1 MIFLKE
7 FQLWT
12 RGSRGLTIEVE
23 TQRCGLW
30 GLMGHGQVGALE
42 EHFPFAGAKGFFL
55 LVCEKMISTSHK

>member
-30 GLMGHGQVGALE
+30 GLMGHAQEGALE
-42 EHFPFAGAKGFFL
+42 EHFPLPALGVFFFT
-55 LVCEKMISTSHK
+55 CM

>member
-23 TQRCGLW
+23 TQRCGLR
-30 GLMGHGQVGALE
+30 GLMGHAQVGALE
-42 EHFPFAGAKGFFL
+42 EHFPLPALGVFFYL
-55 LVCEKMISTSHK
+55 YVRK